1 MSIDVAEAGE
11 ANRSWYRQQTESQR
25 AENPQLAQ
33 LVSLLE
39 AAVPSSNVR
48 ADKVIEFAKA
58 DAVIDAL
65 SICIQQCGG
74 DPVAGRAKHERQQGR
89 WLVKRVAFE
98 GLWTDGNSFIYGA
111 ANPEGLGVS
120 DYGPFCLV
128 ISTSRVLGPNC
139 GVFPGNT
146 LDRYGTDTGIDSDL
160 AIRQAGRWDFAPDV
174 AIFAF
179 GDTVLQEPDQSM
191 WPTLICTD
199 PSVLEIVTAG
209 PIEFTDVLEVRIS
222 RSDRRRFNKLSVLD
236 REGQL
241 TDEAEREVVA
251 AWQIVQEW
259 INESHPEILL
269 RIV

>member
-1 MSIDVAEAGE
+1 MACKTRGLRGPLDGWKLVHLRRRQPR
-11 ANRSWYRQQTESQR
+11 RSRRLRLR
-25 AENPQLAQ
+25 AILPGHQHQ
-33 LVSLLE
+33 
-39 AAVPSSNVR
+39 PS
-48 ADKVIEFAKA
+48 
-58 DAVIDAL
+58 
-65 SICIQQCGG
+65 
-74 DPVAGRAKHERQQGR
+74 
-89 WLVKRVAFE
+89 
-98 GLWTDGNSFIYGA
+98 
-111 ANPEGLGVS
+111 
-120 DYGPFCLV
+120 
-128 ISTSRVLGPNC
+128 LGPELR
-139 GVFPGNT
+139 VFPGNT